1 MTTKTFKSDSALQT
15 LQLVQAEFGANAIVV
30 SMREVPNGPAWNP
43 WKSSAVEIVAS
54 APEVSTAVLRPSDN
68 AAGVEFI
75 EERPEIEWESE
86 SDRQLADLRSQSHPK
101 LRLNL
106 ASEKRNQLPAV

>member
-1 MTTKTFKSDSALQT
+1 MVTKTFKADSALQT
-15 LQLVQAEFGANAIVV
+15 LQLVQAELGANAIVV

-54 APEVSTAVLRPSDN
+54 APEPQPSMTVLRPSSN
-68 AAGVEFI
+68 QAGVEFI

-86 SDRQLADLRSQSHPK
+86 SDHQLADLRAQPHP
-101 LRLNL
+101 RLNL
-106 ASEKRNQLPAV
+106 NFDVRK